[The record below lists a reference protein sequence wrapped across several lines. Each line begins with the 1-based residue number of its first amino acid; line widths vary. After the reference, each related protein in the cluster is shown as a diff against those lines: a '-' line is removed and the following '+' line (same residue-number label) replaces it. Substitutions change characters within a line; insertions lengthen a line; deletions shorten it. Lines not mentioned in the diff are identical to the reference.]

1 MFWVRK
7 KMKWIVE
14 KIKRQSEWE
23 RDRNKKERKRE
34 REKDRKKERK
44 KEREREKEIEK
55 EIKRER
61 EKEERKKR
69 KIEGVRGAFF
79 NKFLISIASN
89 FLSWHEGGGSSS
101 SSSGLNKQQIQDEEK
116 R

>member
-1 MFWVRK
+1 MT
-7 KMKWIVE
+7 
-14 KIKRQSEWE
+14 
-23 RDRNKKERKRE
+23 ERK
-34 REKDRKKERK
+34 
-44 KEREREKEIEK
+44 KEIEK

-89 FLSWHEGGGSSS
+89 FLS
-101 SSSGLNKQQIQDEEK
+101 
-116 R
+116 